1 MNIGA
6 AFPSKY
12 VRAADLPDGKFIT
25 VTIDRVETD
34 NVAGNGEPE
43 ECKPILFFAG
53 KEKGLV
59 LNKTN
64 ANTIAG
70 AYGQETDD
78 WLGKPVLIYAT
89 ETQYGGKM
97 VPCVRVKIPKG
108 DARPTARPAANGATT
123 QSRPKY
129 QPQPAVFAEDEAEP
143 AAVAGRLP
151 PPSEDDDIPF

>member
-43 ECKPILFFAG
+43 ECKPILFFAR

-70 AYGQETDD
+70 AYGHETDD
-78 WLGKPVLIYAT
+78 WAGKPVLIYAT

-108 DARPTARPAANGATT
+108 DNRPAAQQAANGATT
-123 QSRPKY
+123 QPRPKY
-129 QPQPAVFAEDEAEP
+129 QPQPAVFSEDEAVP
-143 AAVAGRLP
+143 AVAGRLP
-151 PPSEDDDIPF
+151 PEDDIPF